1 MKKILLLAAAAI
13 MGMSAA
19 NAQVEFGAKVG
30 FDLTNYWGE
39 DVSHTLQPNY
49 QAGLVMEYHA
59 APKFSVAPEVVFAA
73 QGGKSDNFT
82 FHANYVNVP
91 VMLKYYVAPAFSI
104 DFGPQVGFNVYSKV
118 TPKDQD
124 ALDLGDMTNTV
135 DFGLGLGATYNLT
148 NNAFI
153 QARYTMGLTK
163 VYKDQSVDVMG
174 YKLTTDNKAK
184 NGNIQ
189 ISFGMKF

>member
-73 QGGKSDNFT
+73 QGGKSDNLT

-104 DFGPQVGFNVYSKV
+104 DFGPQVGFNVYSK
-118 TPKDQD
+118 
-124 ALDLGDMTNTV
+124 ARV
-135 DFGLGLGATYNLT
+135 DGVDYDLGLGSRTHWFSAGVGAGATYYLT
-148 NNAFI
+148 DYMQFNV
-153 QARYTMGLTK
+153 RYSIGLTRTF
-163 VYKDQSVDVMG
+163 KDVD
-174 YKLTTDNKAK
+174 DHQ
-184 NGNIQ
+184 GNVQ
-189 ISFGMKF
+189 IGAAFQF

>member
-73 QGGKSDNFT
+73 QGGKSDNLT

-124 ALDLGDMTNTV
+124 ALDLG
-135 DFGLGLGATYNLT
+135 LT